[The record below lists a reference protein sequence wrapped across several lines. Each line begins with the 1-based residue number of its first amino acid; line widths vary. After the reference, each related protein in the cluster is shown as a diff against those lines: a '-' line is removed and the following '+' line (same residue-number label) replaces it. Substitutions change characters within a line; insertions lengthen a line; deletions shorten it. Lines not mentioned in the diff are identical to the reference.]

1 MKTPRKLETVAAG
14 LTVAERMLLFCVAS
28 STSWQSAGVT
38 AETLT
43 KMGEKGLIQR
53 DTVGR
58 SSLTAKGRA
67 ALRAEAA
74 LESAFDTSTVI
85 RWRSPPSMMPDG
97 TSPRRSPP
105 GLEPQQLCRGLRS
118 AP

>member
-58 SSLTAKGRA
+58 LSLTAKGRA
-67 ALRAEAA
+67 ALRA
-74 LESAFDTSTVI
+74 LLK
-85 RWRSPPSMMPDG
+85 
-97 TSPRRSPP
+97 PR
-105 GLEPQQLCRGLRS
+105 
-118 AP
+118 